1 MVLQPKKFNYVRY
14 FFGLNIFTVLTKEML
29 VKLKNRQHNSGSLAI
44 RAIVAG
50 VTADNDWER
59 MDGVNGGK
67 REFKSTCE
75 ND

>member
-14 FFGLNIFTVLTKEML
+14 FFWSQYIYSSDKRDVL
-29 VKLKNRQHNSGSLAI
+29 VKLKNRHNSGSLAI

>member
-14 FFGLNIFTVLTKEML
+14 FFGHNIFTVLTKEML
-29 VKLKNRQHNSGSLAI
+29 VKLKNRHNSGSLAI
-44 RAIVAG
+44 TAIVAG

-67 REFKSTCE
+67 REFISTCG